1 MLRAL
6 SRNLPDFLDFDELYS
21 VGLYGLVKA
30 SGKFDPAR
38 KSGFEA
44 YVRSRIRGAI
54 LDELRRL
61 DVMSRTARAKARSLQ
76 RTVEELEQKL
86 GRAPNDE
93 ELRSAMEMSRRDF
106 SRFLNQARSVQVV
119 SLDTD
124 GSSGSA
130 ESDSLH
136 ESIRD
141 EGQETS
147 LESILRKEL
156 TRLLNAKV
164 KKRSAS
170 RKSPLRYKTH
180 PRVSSTAGE
189 AGASPRARQAD
200 SSR

>member
-1 MLRAL
+1 MRIRFRGAVAENEAVGADEGPVPEEIVRYYLPQVGVVLRTL

-106 SRFLNQARSVQVV
+106 SRFLNQAATVV
-119 SLDTD
+119 GML
-124 GSSGSA
+124 A
-130 ESDSLH
+130 RNKAWAIPN
-136 ESIRD
+136 IR
-141 EGQETS
+141 
-147 LESILRKEL
+147 L
-156 TRLLNAKV
+156 
-164 KKRSAS
+164 
-170 RKSPLRYKTH
+170 
-180 PRVSSTAGE
+180 
-189 AGASPRARQAD
+189 
-200 SSR
+200 